1 VVVNE
6 YLVGDNGV
14 LILLGTALVAG
25 WLGHRLEVGGRLQGL
40 EPNVQS
46 LGEGADHADAID
58 VDTDHAGQPAH

>member
-1 VVVNE
+1 MVVNE

-25 WLGHRLEVGGRLQGL
+25 WLGHRLRVGGRLQGS

-46 LGEGADHADAID
+46 LKEGADHADAVD
-58 VDTDHAGQPAH
+58 VETDHASQPAH

>member
-1 VVVNE
+1 MVDE

-25 WLGHRLEVGGRLQGL
+25 WLGDRLEIGGRLQGL

-46 LGEGADHADAID
+46 LREGADHVDA
-58 VDTDHAGQPAH
+58 VDLETDHAGQPGH